1 MVFFILT
8 LLLLVSPASAA
19 MTCNV
24 KSVPTPGQF
33 VECVAD
39 PYTPLVSDIDG
50 ALSTTD
56 PLSRY
61 QWSLRMAL
69 EGVPYGDLFADAPRD
84 VKVAVIDIW
93 SGHQGH
99 PDLVN
104 VYEPGINTIE
114 GGTNTNPPVWDGK
127 GGTASTSHG
136 QCAASLIAAAHNG
149 IGMAGMFHRAR
160 IIPVRASPGT
170 LAAAINAARFQG
182 AEVIHIAGVSLMTND
197 DLDKIEYA
205 WPDVPWSSYGTPQ
218 AAHPLHPM
226 YKNPTVARAMVERFK
241 AIDDAINDATEAGV
255 IISAPLS
262 NWNGR
267 TSTLYWASNKNVL
280 TTGAVNALGEVSPF
294 NVSTY
299 GTVLL
304 AGGGERREANITFPV
319 PSNILPATDAASNFD
334 DVLCAIGPDKYSF
347 SSGGSFA
354 APQGAA
360 AAAII
365 KSYLPDA
372 KAYDVMRL
380 LKTTLQPL
388 PRENLHLMNSV
399 GGMLS
404 LKRLRAAIDAEM

>member
-1 MVFFILT
+1 MVLFILAF
-8 LLLLVSPASAA
+8 LLSASPASAA
-19 MTCNV
+19 MTCDV
-24 KSVPTPGQF
+24 KSVSTPGQF

-39 PYTPLVSDIDG
+39 AYNPQVADIDG
-50 ALSTTD
+50 ALSTSD

-69 EGVPYGDLFADAPRD
+69 EGVPYDDLFADAPRD
-84 VKVAVIDIW
+84 VKVAVIDIYA
-93 SGHQGH
+93 GHQGH
-99 PDLVN
+99 PDLVG

-127 GGTASTSHG
+127 PGTNSTSHG
-136 QCAASLIAAAHNG
+136 QCAASLIAAEHNG

-182 AEVIHIAGVSLMTND
+182 AEVIHIAGVSLMTLD
-197 DLDKIEYA
+197 DVDKIEYA
-205 WPDVPWSSYGTPQ
+205 WPDVPWSGLSV
-218 AAHPLHPM
+218 PLHPM
-226 YKNPTVARAMVERFK
+226 YQNPTVARAMVERFK

-255 IISAPLS
+255 IISAPLA

-267 TSTLYWASNKNVL
+267 TATLYWASNKNVL

-294 NVSTY
+294 NASIY

-304 AGGGERREANITFPV
+304 AGGGERRDTSLTVPV
-319 PSNILPATDAASNFD
+319 PNSVMPADGPTSNFD

-347 SSGGSFA
+347 ASGGSFA

-380 LKTTLQPL
+380 LKATLQPL

-404 LKRLRAAIDAEM
+404 LKRLREAIAAEM